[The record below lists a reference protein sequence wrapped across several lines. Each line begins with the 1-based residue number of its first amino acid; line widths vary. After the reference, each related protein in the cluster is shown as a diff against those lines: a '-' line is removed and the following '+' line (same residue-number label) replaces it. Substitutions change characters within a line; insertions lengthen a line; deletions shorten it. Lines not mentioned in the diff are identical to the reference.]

1 MVKFQSAGSGEQ
13 QYGPECKRLNIG
25 ARAGGALHF
34 NYLHVGLLR
43 RVGVPDI
50 VCAPRSPPRPIAA
63 INDNRRWFWASLDRH
78 IQRRTPSLHHSSRK
92 SHCLC
97 AAFACG
103 GNLGPGVWFGLRF
116 RLGSDC
122 VSVSVEVPI
131 GVRFG
136 RNHTVVSQSC
146 ATCTLRRTALVG
158 KCCQGHI
165 QTIAPLSGAS
175 CCNTYGSPSATRAI
189 INVRS
194 FLHRQPVV

>member
-1 MVKFQSAGSGEQ
+1 MISASE
-13 QYGPECKRLNIG
+13 YGPECKRLNIG

-63 INDNRRWFWASLDRH
+63 INNNRRWFWASLDRH

-131 GVRFG
+131 GVCFELVQLPPHLLECQRSHFPLQLLG
-136 RNHTVVSQSC
+136 
-146 ATCTLRRTALVG
+146 ALVLASFS
-158 KCCQGHI
+158 CFCN
-165 QTIAPLSGAS
+165 TLSGKA
-175 CCNTYGSPSATRAI
+175 GHPR
-189 INVRS
+189 
-194 FLHRQPVV
+194 

>member
-1 MVKFQSAGSGEQ
+1 MISASE
-13 QYGPECKRLNIG
+13 YGPECKRLNIG

-131 GVRFG
+131 GVCFG

>member
-1 MVKFQSAGSGEQ
+1 MKSKKVCH
-13 QYGPECKRLNIG
+13 GPWR
-25 ARAGGALHF
+25 
-34 NYLHVGLLR
+34 
-43 RVGVPDI
+43 
-50 VCAPRSPPRPIAA
+50 CAPSRVCSADGDWVAWESSSWSRPPALVANATAARPFSAA
-63 INDNRRWFWASLDRH
+63 KCKAVRLD
-78 IQRRTPSLHHSSRK
+78 HSSRK

-131 GVRFG
+131 GVCFG

>member
-1 MVKFQSAGSGEQ
+1 MKNRKPV
-13 QYGPECKRLNIG
+13 YNIQI
-25 ARAGGALHF
+25 RQ
-34 NYLHVGLLR
+34 
-43 RVGVPDI
+43 D
-50 VCAPRSPPRPIAA
+50 
-63 INDNRRWFWASLDRH
+63 

-131 GVRFG
+131 GVCFG

-175 CCNTYGSPSATRAI
+175 CCKLPLLEILDPPGA
-189 INVRS
+189 
-194 FLHRQPVV
+194 RQCDGASQQVHGFPLDVFASTPQAQLGHNLQGPETGHD

>member
-1 MVKFQSAGSGEQ
+1 MKNRKPV
-13 QYGPECKRLNIG
+13 YNIQI
-25 ARAGGALHF
+25 RQ
-34 NYLHVGLLR
+34 
-43 RVGVPDI
+43 D
-50 VCAPRSPPRPIAA
+50 
-63 INDNRRWFWASLDRH
+63 

-131 GVRFG
+131 GVCFG